1 MFEVVHQPGPQVPPP
16 GRGRQWPPGRH
27 HGQRDQQLGV
37 DAGQGLGPGGLLL
50 VFPPVVV
57 DRAVEVLNLGR
68 SMWLLGVAGW
78 WVLMPAATLRVAQD
92 SHLTRVEWSR

>member
-1 MFEVVHQPGPQVPPP
+1 M
-16 GRGRQWPPGRH
+16 
-27 HGQRDQQLGV
+27 
-37 DAGQGLGPGGLLL
+37 